1 MAAVDALSSSK
12 VEEIKRI
19 FNLFDFKKE
28 GKLSIYK
35 VEEMC
40 KNLGA
45 YVPSDEMSA
54 FVEANTAANEITFD
68 EFLGFF
74 AKYYTRKLDKN
85 ELISA
90 FEFLDTGKTGHYS
103 ADELKHCLMVIGDRL
118 SEKEADN
125 LLKGHA
131 DKSGQIDYRKF
142 AKDIC

>member
-1 MAAVDALSSSK
+1 MAAVEALSSSK
-12 VEEIKRI
+12 IDEIKKV

-45 YVPSDEMSA
+45 YVPSDEMQN
-54 FVEANTAANEITFD
+54 FVEAHTADNEITFD
-68 EFLGFF
+68 EFLAFF
-74 AKYYTRKLDKN
+74 AQFYTRKLDKN
-85 ELISA
+85 LLIAA

-103 ADELKHCLMVIGDRL
+103 VDELKHCLMVIGDRL
-118 SEKEADN
+118 SEKEVDN

-131 DKSGQIDYRKF
+131 DKTGQLDYRKF